1 VSDASYVQKS
11 AHNVHR
17 FAERQGGHITR
28 EQLDASG
35 LAARTVADWV
45 ASGHLIRVYRGVYA
59 VGHLQRNPIN
69 AAHAA
74 LLAGGDRSALA
85 GAVGMVLW
93 SQWRRWPHPL
103 EIVIAG
109 NRRPSGLVVHQS
121 KTLLRRDITLV
132 DGLRVTS
139 PARTLLD
146 MAPRLNERQL
156 TRAVND
162 LRLQKVLTIEALAD
176 VVARNPRYAGAPLL
190 RPLIET
196 AQPEPTRSDLEDA
209 FLNLVRDYDLPMPE
223 VNVPVAG
230 YRVDA
235 LYRDYNLVIELDG
248 WEFHKTKHAF
258 ERDRRQDADV
268 LAATGL
274 PTVRLPYDDTRKR
287 AAETARRLR
296 HLFEVRRAEPRS
308 G

>member
-1 VSDASYVQKS
+1 VG
-11 AHNVHR
+11 NVHR
-17 FAERQGGHITR
+17 FAGAQGGHVTR
-28 EQLDASG
+28 AQLI
-35 LAARTVADWV
+35 AAGTPPTTFEDWV
-45 ASGHLIRVYRGVYA
+45 ARGHLIRVYRGVYA
-59 VGHLQRNPIN
+59 VGHLQSNPIN

-74 LLAGGDRSALA
+74 LLAGAGRSALA
-85 GAVGMVLW
+85 GAAAMVLW
-93 SQWRRWPHPL
+93 RQWKRWPNPL

-109 NRRPSGLVVHQS
+109 NRRPSGLIVHQS
-121 KTLLRRDITLV
+121 KTLLRRDIRVV

-146 MAPRLNERQL
+146 MAPRLTERQL

-162 LRLQKVLTIEALAD
+162 LRLRKVLSMEALAD
-176 VVARNPRYAGAPLL
+176 IVGRNPRYAGAPLL

-209 FLNLVRDYDLPMPE
+209 FLKVVRDYDLPMPE
-223 VNVPVAG
+223 INVHVAG

-235 LYRDYNLVIELDG
+235 LYRDYNFVVELDG
-248 WEFHKTKHAF
+248 WESHKTKHAF
-258 ERDRRQDADV
+258 ERDRRQDADI

-287 AAETARRLR
+287 AAETAARLR